1 MPERLKKRAMRVVGV
16 RQTLRAV
23 KEQDADMV
31 FVAMDADP
39 RLRQQVEKEAEA
51 NAVER
56 FGRAQADGADA
67 LTRVGQPARQL
78 EPLIF
83 RRKIRRKISGR
94 LRARLAVFVAAAKQH
109 REYGKKDT

>member
-51 NAVER
+51 YSVPVRLVATMEELAAMCRVDVPSAASAIRKNAPP
-56 FGRAQADGADA
+56 D
-67 LTRVGQPARQL
+67 
-78 EPLIF
+78 
-83 RRKIRRKISGR
+83 
-94 LRARLAVFVAAAKQH
+94 
-109 REYGKKDT
+109 